1 MLKKIMV
8 LLLLFVF
15 VTVSIS
21 YAVEQK
27 VVMEI
32 EGMVCEL

>member
-1 MLKKIMV
+1 MLKKIMA

-21 YAVEQK
+21 YAIEQK